1 MRRVVGYAAL
11 AVGLAAIAL
20 GIQTFYLYTV
30 VTGRLEAITWK
41 LPSKVFA
48 APVALYPGVD
58 VARLDLAGKLR
69 RLNYRPAPPTG
80 PLEPGQYRRGPTGLD
95 LYLHDT
101 PYPGRPD
108 GPSLVRLELAGQV
121 VTNVLDPSTGDELAV
136 VELEPELIT
145 ELFDTTREDRTLVTF
160 DQLPAALVDA
170 LVAIEDRR
178 FYQHFGL
185 DWRGIARAAYRNL
198 RAWRIAE
205 GGSTLTQQLVK
216 NVFLTE
222 ERTFLRKVNE
232 AIIAVMLERRYSK
245 RQILEF
251 YANEVY
257 LGQAGPT
264 AIHGF
269 GEAARHYF
277 GKDVSKLT
285 VGESALLAGMVR
297 APNALNPAVNPKR
310 AKARRNVVLER
321 MLDVGV
327 LTKADY
333 LAALSE
339 PVDVKPAVVKGNDAP
354 YFVDFLRAQLH
365 EIYPREVLT
374 SEGLR
379 VYTTLD
385 LDLQHRAQAALDRGL
400 ERLERQYPKLRRDD
414 PAKRLQGAVIVLSP
428 QTGAI
433 RAMVGG
439 REYGRSQFNRA
450 TQARRQPGSTFK
462 PILYAAAFSPGE
474 NGAPPPFTPATMVDD
489 TPLTLKVGDTTWRP
503 VNYDRK
509 FRGRVSVRTAIEQ
522 SLNASAV
529 RVALETGLARVIATA
544 RALGIESPLKEVP
557 ALALGASEVT
567 VLEMASAYATL
578 ANSGLRSRPI
588 AVRDVTDRAGTV
600 IERRAYELETAL
612 PAEVAYVV
620 THVLE
625 GVLDRGTGASARRMG
640 LEGAAAGKSG
650 TTSDYRDAWFAGYTP
665 EAVVIVWVG
674 FDDGTPINLT
684 GSQAALPIWVEIMRE
699 AQGGRAAGP
708 FPVPPGVTL
717 ATIDPATGFL
727 ATTACPDRLEEAFVA
742 GTEPTGTCPIH
753 PGAAVAR
760 PGERGGLIRWI
771 KELFR

>member
-1 MRRVVGYAAL
+1 MRRVIGYAVLAVGVAAL
-11 AVGLAAIAL
+11 ALA
-20 GIQTFYLYTV
+20 IQTFYLYTV

-48 APVALYPGVD
+48 APVALYPGAD
-58 VARLDLAGKLR
+58 IGRLDLTGKLR

-80 PLEPGQYRRGPTGLD
+80 PLEPGQYRRGPSGLD
-95 LYLHDT
+95 LHLHDT

-108 GPSLVRLELAGQV
+108 GPSIVRLELAGQV
-121 VTNVLDPSTGDELAV
+121 VTNVLDPRSGDELAV

-160 DQLPAALVDA
+160 DQLPTALVDA
-170 LVAIEDRR
+170 LVAIEDTR
-178 FYQHFGL
+178 FHEHFGL

-198 RAWRIAE
+198 RAGRIAE

-222 ERTFLRKVNE
+222 ERTFLRKINE

-269 GEAARHYF
+269 GEASRYYF

-297 APNALNPAVNPKR
+297 APNALNPVTNPKR
-310 AKARRNVVLER
+310 AKARRNVVLNR
-321 MLDVGV
+321 MLDTGV
-327 LTKADY
+327 LAKADY

-354 YFVDFLRAQLH
+354 YFVDFLRAQLN

-400 ERLERQYPKLRRDD
+400 ARLERQFPKLRRDD
-414 PAKRLQGAVIVLSP
+414 PAKALQGAVIVLSP

-439 REYGRSQFNRA
+439 REYGTSQFNRA

-474 NGAPPPFTPATMVDD
+474 NGAPPAFTPATMVDD
-489 TPLTLKVGDTTWRP
+489 TPITLQVGDTTWRP
-503 VNYDRK
+503 ENYDRK

-529 RVALETGLARVIATA
+529 RVAQEIGLARVIATA
-544 RALGIESPLKEVP
+544 RALGVESPLKEVP

-588 AVRDVTDRAGTV
+588 AVRDVADRTGAL
-600 IERRAYELETAL
+600 IERRPYELETAL

-625 GVLDRGTGASARRMG
+625 GVLDRGTGAAARRMG

-684 GSQAALPIWVEIMRE
+684 GSQAALPIWVEVMRE

-708 FPVPPGVTL
+708 FPVPPGVTF

-727 ATTACPDRLEEAFVA
+727 ATSACPDRLDEAFVA

-753 PGAAVAR
+753 PGAAVAS

>member
-1 MRRVVGYAAL
+1 MAAL
-11 AVGLAAIAL
+11 AL
-20 GIQTFYLYTV
+20 GVQTFYLYTV

-48 APVALYPGVD
+48 APVAVYPGAD
-58 VARLDLAGKLR
+58 IQRLDLAGKLR
-69 RLNYRPAPPTG
+69 RLNYRPSASGT
-80 PLEPGQYRRGPTGLD
+80 LEAGHFRRGPAGID
-95 LYLHDT
+95 LHLHDT
-101 PYPGRPD
+101 PYPGRPE
-108 GPSLVRLELAGQV
+108 GTPIVRVELAGQV
-121 VTNVLDPSTGDELAV
+121 VTRLLDPRSGDEMAY

-145 ELFDTTREDRTLVTF
+145 ELFDTTREDRTLITF
-160 DQLPAALVDA
+160 DQLPKALVDA
-170 LVAIEDRR
+170 LVAIEDTR
-178 FYQHFGL
+178 FYDHFGL

-198 RAWRIAE
+198 RAGRIAE

-245 RQILEF
+245 RQILEH

-257 LGQAGPT
+257 LGQAGQV

-269 GEAARHYF
+269 GEASRYYF
-277 GKDVSKLT
+277 GKGVSRLT
-285 VGESALLAGMVR
+285 VGESALLAGLVR
-297 APNALNPAVNPKR
+297 APNGLNPALNPKR
-310 AKARRNVVLER
+310 AKARRNVVLTR
-321 MLDVGV
+321 MLDTGV
-327 LTKADY
+327 LDKADY

-354 YFVDFLRAQLH
+354 YFVDFLRAQLID
-365 EIYPREVLT
+365 IYPKDVLT

-400 ERLERQYPKLRRDD
+400 ASLEQQFPKLRREDRSK
-414 PAKRLQGAVIVLSP
+414 ALQGAVLVLSP

-439 REYGRSQFNRA
+439 REYGTSQFNRA

-462 PILYAAAFSPGE
+462 PIVYAAAFSPGE
-474 NGAPPPFTPATMVDD
+474 NEQPPAFTAATIVDD
-489 TPLTLKVGDTTWRP
+489 SPITLKVGDKTWRP
-503 VNYDRK
+503 ENYDKK
-509 FRGRVSVRTAIEQ
+509 FRGRVSVRTALEL

-529 RVALETGLARVIATA
+529 RVAEETGLARIVATA
-544 RALGIESPLKEVP
+544 RALGVESPLREVP

-588 AVRDVTDRAGTV
+588 AVREVADRSGAP
-600 IERRAYELETAL
+600 IERRPLELETAL
-612 PAEVAYVV
+612 PSEVAYVV
-620 THVLE
+620 THVLQ
-625 GVLDRGTGASARRMG
+625 GVMDRGTGAAARRMG
-640 LEGAAAGKSG
+640 LEGPAAGKSG

-665 EAVVIVWVG
+665 EVVVLVWVG
-674 FDDGTPINLT
+674 FDDGSPINLT
-684 GSQAALPIWVEIMRE
+684 GSQAALPIWTEVMRE
-699 AQGGRAAGP
+699 AQGGRVAGP

-717 ATIDPATGFL
+717 ATIDPTTGFL
-727 ATTACPDRLEEAFVA
+727 ATSACPERLDEAFVA
-742 GTEPTGTCPIH
+742 GTEPAQTCPIH
-753 PGAAVAR
+753 PGAAVER
-760 PGERGGLIRWI
+760 PGERRGILRWL
-771 KELFR
+771 ENLFR

>member
-439 REYGRSQFNRA
+439 REYGTSQFNRA

-684 GSQAALPIWVEIMRE
+684 GSQAALPIWVEVMRE